1 MNAEPSGWLA
11 QLRWWSIYVTSWV
24 LSSALALWLI
34 LQLRINLI
42 DLNNAL
48 GWGPWILIG
57 VDKFGF
63 VLLGL
68 GWLLGVF
75 GVESYLRQSASWQ
88 RLLQRGLRTILVIG
102 LALALSYLL
111 QWLLV

>member
-1 MNAEPSGWLA
+1 MSAEPSGWLE
-11 QLRWWSIYVTSWV
+11 QLRWWLIYVASWV

-48 GWGPWILIG
+48 GWGPWLLIG

-68 GWLLGVF
+68 GWLIGVF
-75 GVESYLRQSASWQ
+75 AVESYLRQSASWQ
-88 RLLQRGLRTILVIG
+88 LLLRRGLRSILAIG